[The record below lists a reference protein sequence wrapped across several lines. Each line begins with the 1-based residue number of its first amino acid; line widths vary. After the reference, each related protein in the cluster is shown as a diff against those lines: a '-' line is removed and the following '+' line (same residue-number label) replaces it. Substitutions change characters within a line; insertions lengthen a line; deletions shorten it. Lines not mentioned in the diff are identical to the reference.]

1 MSEKARYLV
10 YYRVSTKGQ
19 GESGLGLE
27 AQRAYVHHF
36 LPPGCIVDEV
46 TEVESAKTIE
56 DRPVLQAAI
65 ARCRAEGIG
74 LAFAKVDRLSRLTE
88 DALKIL
94 KQLDGYLFSC
104 DIPTKP
110 GERMD
115 KFMLT
120 IFMAIADREREL
132 ISLRTSQALQSKKQ
146 RDGSV
151 HPVKGH
157 KSNFTAEGRQKAA
170 AKKRA
175 SAKRED
181 RKTRLAVRE
190 MRKNGDSL
198 EEIARK
204 LNEDGHVTATGK
216 RFHRMTVKRILERN
230 GQ

>member
-19 GESGLGLE
+19 GESGLGLD
-27 AQRAYVHHF
+27 AQRGYIQHF
-36 LPPGCIVDEV
+36 LPADCIVDEV
-46 TEVESAKTIE
+46 TEIASAKNIE
-56 DRPVLQAAI
+56 DRPLLQDAI
-65 ARCRAEGIG
+65 ARCKAEGIG
-74 LAFAKVDRLSRLTE
+74 LAFAKVDRLSRCTE

-94 KQLDGYLFSC
+94 KQLGGYLYSC
-104 DIPTKP
+104 DLPSKP

-120 IFMAIADREREL
+120 MFMAIADREREL
-132 ISLRTSQALQSKKQ
+132 ISIRTTQALQAKKE

-157 KSNFTAEGRQKAA
+157 VSNFTAEGRQKAA

-175 SAKRED
+175 TAKRED
-181 RKTRLAVRE
+181 QKVRLAIKA
-190 MRKNGDSL
+190 MRKAGESL

-204 LNEDGHVTATGK
+204 LNEDGHTTATGK
-216 RFHRMTVKRILERN
+216 QFFKMTVKRILERN
-230 GQ
+230 GA